1 MDAMVEARISGPD
14 NYNKV
19 VQLYPQGSNAGR
31 YAGTFRPVQAGA
43 YEVNYIL
50 RFPDGEKLER
60 ENFIRV
66 SEAGEE
72 AVDISFAR
80 LDLQML
86 AKLTGGEYLPI
97 SDFSDN
103 WRPKFAENLPTIT
116 KRHSLAEAWIFFI
129 ALFYFL
135 ESNGFLEDRED

>member
-1 MDAMVEARISGPD
+1 MP
-14 NYNKV
+14 
-19 VQLYPQGSNAGR
+19 GR

-97 SDFSDN
+97 SDFRIIGGRNSQKIY
-103 WRPKFAENLPTIT
+103 RRLQRA
-116 KRHSLAEAWIFFI
+116 
-129 ALFYFL
+129 
-135 ESNGFLEDRED
+135 